1 MENNN
6 PLEDLLRQRLS
17 LKEKDIE
24 LLKKE
29 NTILSDRL
37 RLSLAVICETD
48 HITSNT
54 SIGSS
59 NLPPLCAISN
69 NNHLLV
75 ESVPHVESVAHV
87 ELVAYTEAGFILHN
101 VIDGT
106 TKLTVFEFTGGDF
119 ASAKYKIKKNELKF
133 LGYQTIM
140 VHFPTS
146 SVSKEMKSQMKG
158 ALRAVKIVNW
168 NTAFVDITPRLISA
182 ITDYRDNQ
190 TKNPY
195 KDIANKLQIYVDSP
209 EIIEKQ
215 VARPS
220 KVTESKLVS
229 PTQNDSVSEKVAYNK
244 APIAIQNMANLLME
258 MKSSKLKHVS
268 PITVQKKRKTS
279 LELHLAS
286 SLEKKFRLENDNDNE
301 LENNQW

>member
-1 MENNN
+1 
-6 PLEDLLRQRLS
+6 
-17 LKEKDIE
+17 
-24 LLKKE
+24 
-29 NTILSDRL
+29 
-37 RLSLAVICETD
+37 
-48 HITSNT
+48 
-54 SIGSS
+54 
-59 NLPPLCAISN
+59 
-69 NNHLLV
+69 
-75 ESVPHVESVAHV
+75 
-87 ELVAYTEAGFILHN
+87 
-101 VIDGT
+101 
-106 TKLTVFEFTGGDF
+106 
-119 ASAKYKIKKNELKF
+119 
-133 LGYQTIM
+133 
-140 VHFPTS
+140 
-146 SVSKEMKSQMKG
+146 MKSQMKG